1 MQGVHT
7 AEVRAA
13 NCGFHCGCR
22 CNMQFVA
29 YMMRKQRQAQQLK
42 KGSCK
47 QQNLKL
53 ADGFKSFAS
62 TLTEVG

>member
-1 MQGVHT
+1 MQYAVCSLYDAKT
-7 AEVRAA
+7 ETSTTI
-13 NCGFHCGCR
+13 
-22 CNMQFVA
+22 
-29 YMMRKQRQAQQLK
+29 KK